1 MREMNTTKQRL
12 LNTAM
17 NLIWERSYGS
27 VSVDDI
33 CKSAKVLKG
42 SFYHFFRSK
51 SGLAAAAFDYNWEKS
66 KADWE
71 NIFSSQTPPLERFS
85 RYADYVCAGQEIKSK
100 AVGRVLGCPF
110 TTMGSELST
119 HDPLVRKKV
128 HEVGVRTTGYFEQAV
143 RDAQKAG
150 LIPRVNPKVQ
160 AEELYCFFMG
170 ILVQARIENDLR
182 VLKRLKTVFFRLLNA
197 REEMKTR

>member
-12 LNTAM
+12 LNKAM
-17 NLIWERSYGS
+17 DLIWARSYGS

-71 NIFSSQTPPLERFS
+71 NIFSPRTPPLERFS
-85 RYADYVCAGQEIKSK
+85 RYADYVYAGQEMKSK
-100 AVGRVLGCPF
+100 AAGRVLGCPF
-110 TTMGSELST
+110 TTMGSEMST

-128 HEVGVRTTGYFEQAV
+128 QEVGIRTTAYFEKAV
-143 RDAQKAG
+143 RDAQKIG
-150 LIPRVNPKVQ
+150 LIPKANAKIQ

-170 ILVQARIENDLR
+170 TMVQARIENDLK
-182 VLKRLKTVFFRLLNA
+182 VLNRLKTGFFRLLNF
-197 REEMKTR
+197 RLEVKR